1 MGARSLIALVLW
13 FLATGVVRAGG
24 VDQLKAF
31 IEGAKSVRAAFT
43 QIVSDKTGKVVSQAS
58 GTMQFSRPGRFRW
71 EYAKPYQQ
79 LIVGDGQ
86 RLWIWDSD
94 LNQVTAKK
102 LSEALGSSPA
112 ALLAGSNEI
121 EKSFTLIDAGSA
133 NGIDWLRA
141 LPKDKESTFESIR
154 MGFAD
159 GSLTRMELAD
169 NFGQTTVIDFSKLE
183 RNPKLAPESFKF
195 VPPPG
200 ADVIGEER

>member
-1 MGARSLIALVLW
+1 MGNRCLAALMLW
-13 FLATGVVRAGG
+13 MLATEAVRAGG

-31 IEGAKSVRAAFT
+31 IDGAKTARAAFT
-43 QIVSDKTGKVVSQAS
+43 QTVRDKTGKVTSQAG

-183 RNPKLAPESFKF
+183 RNPKLAPELFKF